1 MFGNLRSKFQ
11 TVQDGISASLRGLS
25 IVENPKVK
33 KISNI
38 DEVNYNAGA
47 DVLHH
52 FQLQWNELHELAEE
66 NAMKAHEV
74 DALIGGVYDKLN
86 KQCNSI
92 IILNGA
98 LAAIPKINNAI
109 QNLMD
114 QIGTLEEAFEEVEA
128 ALFRLEDLNETLELQ
143 NSQLD
148 HRFQLALYKEKKL
161 TELDSVRGK
170 LANDHSERVL
180 QQELKH
186 QKLLKERQE
195 TFDEVFKG
203 ELESYKATGVVP
215 KLSSPQ
221 KGPALEEIILEDDYA
236 DFDEF
241 LNG

>member
-1 MFGNLRSKFQ
+1 
-11 TVQDGISASLRGLS
+11 
-25 IVENPKVK
+25 
-33 KISNI
+33 
-38 DEVNYNAGA
+38 
-47 DVLHH
+47 
-52 FQLQWNELHELAEE
+52 
-66 NAMKAHEV
+66 MKAHEV
-74 DALIGGVYDKLN
+74 DALIGGVYEKLN

-128 ALFRLEDLNETLELQ
+128 ALFTLEDLNEKLELQ
-143 NSQLD
+143 NRQLD